1 MHNVMCVCMHARMCV
16 CMYVCMYVCMCVC
29 VQDIFTH
36 LARVLA
42 SVLMSCAQEDLRY
55 ELMSPS
61 SQEHGLAAVI
71 AHNRH

>member
-1 MHNVMCVCMHARMCV
+1 VVCVCVCV
-16 CMYVCMYVCMCVC
+16 CLCMYVYVCVSVYAC

-42 SVLMSCAQEDLRY
+42 SVLMSCAQEDLRN

-61 SQEHGLAAVI
+61 SQEHRLAAVI